1 MTALARPYNVTGTGV
16 VFTGPCSYRGFYLN
30 SGAAQTVTIYDGTSA
45 AGIVLA
51 QFTAAAA
58 GAAFSDSPNFSI
70 RCDNGIF
77 VNVSAGSVAGSVRV
91 G

>member
-1 MTALARPYNVTGTGV
+1 MTAQARAHNVTGSGTV
-16 VFTGPCSYRGFYLN
+16 VSGPCTYRGFWLN

-45 AGIVLA
+45 TGTVLA

-58 GAAFSDSPNFSI
+58 GEEFSENVPDGI
-70 RCDNGIF
+70 RCDLGIH
-77 VNVSAGSVAGSVRV
+77 VNVSASTVAGSVRA